1 MFSGNS
7 QRTSDQMIQILL
19 KEINVF
25 LDSLI
30 AYIIISVFLTG
41 IGLLMWVFPETSVLN
56 YGYADMSPFF
66 MLSPY
71 IFMFL
76 IPAITMRMFSEEK
89 RNGTMELL
97 LTRPLRDIDIILG
110 KYLAGVFLVAF
121 SILPTLLY
129 YFTIKYLGN
138 PVGNI
143 DTAGVVGSYFGL
155 FLLGAVFTSI
165 GIFSSSFTDNQ
176 VTAFIIAVFLC
187 FFLYFGFNA
196 ISSIN
201 LFVGASDFIDQFGI
215 LYHYNSMS
223 KGLIDTRDLVYF
235 ISVIS
240 GTLLLTNLILRSRKW

>member
-1 MFSGNS
+1 
-7 QRTSDQMIQILL
+7 MIQILI

-25 LDSLI
+25 LNSLI

-41 IGLLMWVFPETSVLN
+41 IGLVMWVFPETSVLN
-56 YGYADMSPFF
+56 YGFADMSSFF
-66 MLSPY
+66 SLSPY

-89 RNGTMELL
+89 RGGTMELL
-97 LTRPLRDIDIILG
+97 LTRPIRDIDIILG

-129 YFTIKYLGN
+129 YFTIWYLGN

-143 DTAGVVGSYFGL
+143 DTAGVIGSYFGL

-165 GIFSSSFTDNQ
+165 GIFSSSFTENQ

-196 ISSIN
+196 ISS
-201 LFVGASDFIDQFGI
+201 VGIFGGVADFIDQIGV

-223 KGLIDTRDLVYF
+223 KGLIDSRDLIYF

-240 GTLLLTNLILRSRKW
+240 VMLLLTNLILRSRKW

>member
-1 MFSGNS
+1 
-7 QRTSDQMIQILL
+7 MIQILI

-25 LDSLI
+25 LNSLI

-41 IGLLMWVFPETSVLN
+41 IGLLMWVFPETSVLE
-56 YGYADMSPFF
+56 YGFADMSSFF
-66 MLSPY
+66 SLAPY

-89 RNGTMELL
+89 RGGTMELL
-97 LTRPLRDIDIILG
+97 HTRPIRDIEIIMG
-110 KYLAGVFLVAF
+110 KFLAGVVLLAF

-129 YFTIKYLGN
+129 YFTIRYLGN

-143 DTAGVVGSYFGL
+143 DTAGVIGSYFGL
-155 FLLGAVFTSI
+155 FLLGVAFTSI
-165 GIFSSSFTDNQ
+165 GTFSSSFTENQ
-176 VTAFIIAVFLC
+176 VIAFIIAVFLC

-196 ISSIN
+196 ISTLGIFSSI
-201 LFVGASDFIDQFGI
+201 SDFIDQFGI

-235 ISVIS
+235 LSVIS
-240 GTLLLTNLILRSRKW
+240 VMLLLTNLILRSRKW

>member
-1 MFSGNS
+1 
-7 QRTSDQMIQILL
+7 MIQILL

-56 YGYADMSPFF
+56 YGFADMGSFF
-66 MLSPY
+66 LLSPY

-89 RNGTMELL
+89 RGGTMELL
-97 LTRPLRDIDIILG
+97 LTRPIRDIEIILG

-129 YFTIKYLGN
+129 YFTIRYLGN

-143 DTAGVVGSYFGL
+143 DTAGVIGSYFGL

-165 GIFSSSFTDNQ
+165 GIFSSSFTENQ

-187 FFLYFGFNA
+187 FFLYFGFDA
-196 ISSIN
+196 ISS
-201 LFVGASDFIDQFGI
+201 VGIFSGVSDFIDQIGI

-223 KGLIDTRDLVYF
+223 KGLIDTRDLTYF

-240 GTLLLTNLILRSRKW
+240 IMLLLTNLILRSRKW

>member
-1 MFSGNS
+1 
-7 QRTSDQMIQILL
+7 MIQILI

-25 LDSLI
+25 LNSLI

-41 IGLLMWVFPETSVLN
+41 IGLLMWVFPETSILE
-56 YGYADMSPFF
+56 YGFADMGSFF
-66 MLSPY
+66 SLCPY

-89 RNGTMELL
+89 RGGTMELL
-97 LTRPLRDIDIILG
+97 YTRPIRDIEIILG
-110 KYLAGVFLVAF
+110 KFLAGVFLVAF
-121 SILPTLLY
+121 SILPTLMY
-129 YFTIKYLGN
+129 YFTIRYLGN

-143 DTAGVVGSYFGL
+143 DTAGVIGSYFGL

-165 GIFSSSFTDNQ
+165 GTFSSSFTENQ

-196 ISSIN
+196 ISTLDLFSSI
-201 LFVGASDFIDQFGI
+201 SDLIDQFGI

-235 ISVIS
+235 LSVIS
-240 GTLLLTNLILRSRKW
+240 AMLLLTNLILRSRKW

>member
-1 MFSGNS
+1 
-7 QRTSDQMIQILL
+7 MIQILI

-41 IGLLMWVFPETSVLN
+41 IGLLMWVFPETSVLD
-56 YGYADMSPFF
+56 YGFAEMGSFF
-66 MLSPY
+66 TLCPY

-76 IPAITMRMFSEEK
+76 IPAISMRMFSEEK

-97 LTRPLRDIDIILG
+97 LTRPIRDIDIILG
-110 KYLAGVFLVAF
+110 KYFAGLFLVAF

-129 YFTIKYLGN
+129 YYTIRYLGN

-143 DTAGVVGSYFGL
+143 DTAGVAGSYFGL

-165 GIFSSSFTDNQ
+165 GTFSSSFTENQ

-196 ISSIN
+196 ISTIG
-201 LFVGASDFIDQFGI
+201 LFSGISDQIDQLGI

-223 KGLIDTRDLVYF
+223 KGLIDSRDLVYF
-235 ISVIS
+235 FSVIS
-240 GTLLLTNLILRSRKW
+240 GMLLFTNLILRSRKW

>member
-1 MFSGNS
+1 
-7 QRTSDQMIQILL
+7 MIQILL

-56 YGYADMSPFF
+56 YGFADMGSFF
-66 MLSPY
+66 LLSPY

-89 RNGTMELL
+89 RGGTMELL
-97 LTRPLRDIDIILG
+97 LTRPIRDIEIILG

-129 YFTIKYLGN
+129 YFTIRHLGN

-143 DTAGVVGSYFGL
+143 DTAGVIGSYFGL
-155 FLLGAVFTSI
+155 FLLGAAFTSI
-165 GIFSSSFTDNQ
+165 GIFSSSFTENQ

-187 FFLYFGFNA
+187 FFLYFGFDA
-196 ISSIN
+196 ISSIGI
-201 LFVGASDFIDQFGI
+201 FSGVSDFIDQIGI

-223 KGLIDTRDLVYF
+223 KGLIDTRDLIYF

-240 GTLLLTNLILRSRKW
+240 VMLLLTNLILRSRKW